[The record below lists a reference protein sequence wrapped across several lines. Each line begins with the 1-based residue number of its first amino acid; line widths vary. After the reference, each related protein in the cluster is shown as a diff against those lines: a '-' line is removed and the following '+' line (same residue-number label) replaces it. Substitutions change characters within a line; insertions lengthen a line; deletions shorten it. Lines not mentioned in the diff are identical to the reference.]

1 MATAKGN
8 LFVVSA
14 PSGAG
19 KTSLMRALEE
29 QLNAEQQTVA
39 FSVSTTTRTPRPGE
53 VDGVDYHFA
62 SKEDFVAKREQG
74 EFLESAEV
82 FDNYYGT
89 SQATV
94 NASLEQGFDVILE
107 IDWQGAEQV
116 RKATDCIG
124 VFIFPPSKAE
134 LESRLRGRGQDS
146 DEVIARRMQDA
157 ESEMSH
163 WAEFDYVV
171 INDDFDVALAE
182 LLTIFRSQRLRQ
194 PNQAAAQSALIESLL
209 N

>member
-94 NASLEQGFDVILE
+94 NASLEQGLDVILE

-124 VFIFPPSKAE
+124 VFIFPPSKTE
-134 LESRLRGRGQDS
+134 LENRLRGRGQDS

-171 INDDFDVALAE
+171 INDDFDAALTE

>member
-1 MATAKGN
+1 MATAIGN

-29 QLNAEQQTVA
+29 RLNADRPTVA
-39 FSVSTTTRTPRPGE
+39 FSVSTTTREPRPGE

-62 SKEDFVAKREQG
+62 SKEDFVAKRSQG

-89 SQATV
+89 SQASV
-94 NASLEQGFDVILE
+94 NANLEAGLDVILE

-134 LESRLRGRGQDS
+134 LESRLRGRGSDS
-146 DEVIARRMQDA
+146 DEVIARRMRDA

-163 WAEFDYVV
+163 WAEFDFVV
-171 INDDFDVALAE
+171 INDDFDTALEE
-182 LLTIFRSQRLRQ
+182 LLSIFRSQRLRQ
-194 PNQAAAQSALIESLL
+194 PNQAAAQQALIESLL

>member
-94 NASLEQGFDVILE
+94 NASLEQGLDVILE

>member
-94 NASLEQGFDVILE
+94 NASLEQGLDVILE

-124 VFIFPPSKAE
+124 VFIFPPSKTE

-171 INDDFDVALAE
+171 INDDFDTALAE